1 MTIELVHEMTAIFPT
16 LPGLGWSVSKA
27 PRFATRIQRA
37 VSGREL
43 RVIDQPNPIWIW
55 TLTYSLLRDGHDTRA
70 ASGPG
75 VGNDELRTLMGFFLQ
90 QQGAYQ
96 PFLFD
101 DPTDDQA
108 SAQAI
113 GTGDGGTTVFQLVR
127 TMGAALPAGG
137 FAEPITAPNTVST
150 IYFDGMRQSASAYSV
165 DPATGLITFT
175 SPPPAGQ
182 LITVDFT
189 YFFRV
194 RFADDSAEFENFL
207 YQLWALKQVKLQS
220 VFV

>member
-1 MTIELVHEMTAIFPT
+1 MTAIFPT

-43 RVIDQPNPIWIW
+43 RALDQPNPLWTW
-55 TLTYSLLRDGHDTRA
+55 TLTYSLLRDRNDTRA

-75 VGNDELRTLMGFFLQ
+75 AGYDELRTLMGFFLQ
-90 QQGAYQ
+90 QQGAFQ

-101 DPTDDQA
+101 DPSDDQA

-127 TMGAALPAGG
+127 TMGALLPGGG
-137 FAEPITAPNTVST
+137 FAEPITAPNIVTT
-150 IYFDGMRQSASAYSV
+150 IYFDGVRQSSSGYGV
-165 DPATGLITFT
+165 DPATGLVTFT

-182 LITVDFT
+182 LVTADFT
-189 YFFRV
+189 YYFRV
-194 RFADDSAEFENFL
+194 RFADDTADFENFL